1 LQSVLFE
8 VIKSIFMK
16 NFLILGLTMLMA
28 SVVFGQIPEANWNQ
42 SVDKSKVS
50 VGEVIDVTFKT
61 DIPDGYNI
69 YSNKFDYVDC
79 GPQKARFQFD
89 LTGASLIGE
98 AEAIGAHFHSDELWE
113 MVCGE
118 GEIAD
123 FKNKGEFRQKIK
135 ILSNEPIIKGR
146 LDYQMCTEDGMCV
159 TFKHKFSIDNLLVSE
174 PSKVVT
180 PSTVVPNEKP
190 NKITNDN
197 PQGTQVNPTETGKTD
212 VSTKE
217 TTQEGIAAKDTIGSE
232 VLPSSAKD
240 SLDNVAEELKEA
252 DNKDDLKSMSLWALF
267 LLGVGGGLLAL
278 VTPCVF
284 PMIPMTVAFF
294 TKETDRK
301 KGILK
306 GLFYGASIVGI
317 YLVLGLILAK
327 VFDEKFTYM
336 LSTHWLPNILF
347 FGIFVFFALSF
358 FGMFELTLPSSFVNK
373 MDAKGDKGGYIGIF
387 FIAFTL
393 VLVSFSCTVP
403 IVGSVS
409 ILAAGG
415 ETLRPLIAMLGFA
428 LTFAFPFVLFAV
440 FPAWLNGLPK
450 SGGWLNSVKV
460 VLGFVELAL
469 ALKFLSQAD
478 LVYNWGILD
487 RDVFIAI
494 WVVLAM
500 LLGLYLLGK
509 IKFPHDSDLPRIPVL
524 RFLFAVIVFSFGLWM
539 LPGMWGAPLKPLA
552 GLLPPLTTQDY
563 VVTSGG
569 VSAGHS
575 ESSGIRFSDE
585 LHVPQGLTGYFTLD
599 EALAEAKKQ
608 GKPLFVD
615 FTGKSCANCR
625 KMEEN
630 VWPDS
635 GVLSRLKNDFVIAS
649 LYCDAW
655 GIELPEAEWGKD
667 GDGDVLKSL
676 GEVNSQLQI
685 DQFGSN
691 GQPFYY
697 VIDHN
702 EKVLS
707 TFSGY
712 ENNAPKYI
720 KFLDKGKKAFYAK

>member
-1 LQSVLFE
+1 
-8 VIKSIFMK
+8 MK
-16 NFLILGLTMLMA
+16 KYLILGLTLIISA
-28 SVVFGQIPEANWNQ
+28 VVFGQIPPAKWVY
-42 SVDKSKVS
+42 SVDRSEVS
-50 VGEVIDVTFKT
+50 VGDVIEVTFKT
-61 DIPDGYNI
+61 DIPKEYNI
-69 YSNKFDYVDC
+69 YSNKFDYTDC
-79 GPQKARFQFD
+79 GPQKAKFKYT
-89 LTGASLIGE
+89 LEGASLVGD
-98 AEAIGAHFHSDELWE
+98 AEAIGAHFHADELWE
-113 MVCGE
+113 MICGE
-118 GEIAD
+118 GKIAD
-123 FKNKGEFRQKIK
+123 FKKKAEFRQKIK
-135 ILSNEPIIKGR
+135 ILSKNPKIDGR
-146 LDYQMCTEDGMCV
+146 LDYQMCADDGMCV
-159 TFKHKFSIDNLLVSE
+159 TQKYKFTVDGLKVKEEDKSDPIKLKDE
-174 PSKVVT
+174 P
-180 PSTVVPNEKP
+180 KP
-190 NKITNDN
+190 
-197 PQGTQVNPTETGKTD
+197 
-212 VSTKE
+212 
-217 TTQEGIAAKDTIGSE
+217 
-232 VLPSSAKD
+232 SAKD
-240 SLDNVAEELKEA
+240 SASTGESSSKEVEKVEETSDVVSDTVAVEEQTSEAKVENDEKE
-252 DNKDDLKSMSLWALF
+252 DLKSMSLWALF

-306 GLFYGASIVGI
+306 ALFYGASIVLI

-336 LSTHWLPNILF
+336 LSTHWLPNMIF

-373 MDAKGDKGGYIGIF
+373 MDAKGDKGGYMGIF

-428 LTFAFPFVLFAV
+428 LTFALPFVLFAI

-460 VLGFVELAL
+460 ILGFVELAL

-500 LLGLYLLGK
+500 LMGLYLLGK

-524 RFLFAVIVFSFGLWM
+524 RFLFAVVVFSFGLWM

-563 VVTSGG
+563 VVSNGG
-569 VSAGHS
+569 AAPAHTA
-575 ESSGIRFSDE
+575 SSDIRFSDE

-608 GKPLFVD
+608 GKPVFVD

-635 GVLSRLKNDFVIAS
+635 GVLSRLQNDFVIAS

-655 GIELPEAEWGKD
+655 NIELPEAEWGKD
-667 GDGDVLKSL
+667 SDGDVLKSL

-697 VIDHN
+697 VIDHD

-720 KFLDKGKKAFYAK
+720 EFLDKGKVAFYDKKY

>member
-1 LQSVLFE
+1 
-8 VIKSIFMK
+8 MK
-16 NFLILGLTMLMA
+16 KYLILGLTLIISA
-28 SVVFGQIPEANWNQ
+28 VVFGQIPPAKWGY
-42 SVDKSKVS
+42 SVDRSEVS
-50 VGEVIDVTFKT
+50 VGDVIEVTFKT
-61 DIPDGYNI
+61 DIPKEYNI
-69 YSNKFDYVDC
+69 YSNKFDYTDC
-79 GPQKARFQFD
+79 GPQKAKFKYT
-89 LTGASLIGE
+89 LEGASLVGD
-98 AEAIGAHFHSDELWE
+98 AEAIGAHFHADELWE
-113 MVCGE
+113 MICGE
-118 GEIAD
+118 GQIAD
-123 FKNKGEFRQKIK
+123 FKKKAEFRQKIK
-135 ILSNEPIIKGR
+135 ILSKNPKIDGR
-146 LDYQMCTEDGMCV
+146 LDYQMCADDGMCV
-159 TFKHKFSIDNLLVSE
+159 TQKYKFTVDGLKVKEEDKSDPIKRKDE
-174 PSKVVT
+174 P
-180 PSTVVPNEKP
+180 KP
-190 NKITNDN
+190 
-197 PQGTQVNPTETGKTD
+197 
-212 VSTKE
+212 
-217 TTQEGIAAKDTIGSE
+217 
-232 VLPSSAKD
+232 SAKD
-240 SLDNVAEELKEA
+240 SASTGESSSKEVEKVEETSDVVSDTVAVEEQTSEAKVENDEKE
-252 DNKDDLKSMSLWALF
+252 DLKSMSLWALF

-306 GLFYGASIVGI
+306 ALFYGASIVLI

-336 LSTHWLPNILF
+336 LSTHWLPNMIF

-373 MDAKGDKGGYIGIF
+373 MDAKGDKGGYMGIF

-428 LTFAFPFVLFAV
+428 LTFALPFVLFAI

-460 VLGFVELAL
+460 ILGFVELAL

-500 LLGLYLLGK
+500 LMGLYLLGK

-524 RFLFAVIVFSFGLWM
+524 RFLFAVVVFSFGLWM

-563 VVTSGG
+563 VVSNGG
-569 VSAGHS
+569 AAPAHTA
-575 ESSGIRFSDE
+575 SSDIRFSDE

-608 GKPLFVD
+608 GKPVFVD

-635 GVLSRLKNDFVIAS
+635 GVLSRLQNDFVIAS

-655 GIELPEAEWGKD
+655 NIELPEAEWGKD
-667 GDGDVLKSL
+667 SDGDVLKSL

-697 VIDHN
+697 VIDHD

-720 KFLDKGKKAFYAK
+720 EFLDKGKVAFYDKKY

>member
-1 LQSVLFE
+1 
-8 VIKSIFMK
+8 MK
-16 NFLILGLTMLMA
+16 KYLILGLTLLISA
-28 SVVFGQIPEANWNQ
+28 VVFGQILEPKWGYT
-42 SVDKSKVS
+42 VDKAEIS
-50 VGEVIDVTFKT
+50 VGDVIEITFKA
-61 DIPDGYNI
+61 DIPEGFNI
-69 YSNKFDYVDC
+69 YSNKFDYTDC
-79 GPQKARFQFD
+79 GPQKAKFKFT
-89 LTGASLIGE
+89 LEGSTLIGG
-98 AEAIGAHFHSDELWE
+98 AEAIGAHFHTDELWE
-113 MVCGE
+113 MLCGE
-118 GEIAD
+118 GKIAD
-123 FKNKGEFRQKIK
+123 FTKKAEFRQKIK
-135 ILSNEPIIKGR
+135 ITSKNPKISGR
-146 LDYQMCTEDGMCV
+146 LDYQMCTEEGMCV
-159 TFKHKFSIDNLLVSE
+159 AFKYKYSIEDLKVKEPVEAVKLNPVKSE
-174 PSKVVT
+174 ATIEDPVNTTDVDEVIKVDEAAAET
-180 PSTVVPNEKP
+180 SESTVDSIVGSSVSSTEV
-190 NKITNDN
+190 DN
-197 PQGTQVNPTETGKTD
+197 GE
-212 VSTKE
+212 E
-217 TTQEGIAAKDTIGSE
+217 TTSDKLEGEK
-232 VLPSSAKD
+232 
-240 SLDNVAEELKEA
+240 NV
-252 DNKDDLKSMSLWALF
+252 DLKSMSLWALF

-306 GLFYGASIVGI
+306 ALFYGASIVGI
-317 YLVLGLILAK
+317 YLILGLILAK

-336 LSTHWLPNILF
+336 LSTHWLPNMIF

-373 MDAKGDKGGYIGIF
+373 MDAKGDKGGYLGIF

-428 LTFAFPFVLFAV
+428 LTFALPFVLFAI

-500 LLGLYLLGK
+500 LMGLYLLGK

-539 LPGMWGAPLKPLA
+539 LPGMWGAPLRPLA

-563 VVTSGG
+563 VVNSGG
-569 VSAGHS
+569 VGAAHS
-575 ESSGIRFSDE
+575 TNSDIRFSDE
-585 LHVPQGLTGYFTLD
+585 LHVPQGLTGHFTLE
-599 EALAEAKKQ
+599 EAMAEAKKS
-608 GKPLFVD
+608 GKPVFVD

-635 GVLSRLKNDFVIAS
+635 EVLSRLQNDFVIAS

-655 GIELPEAEWGKD
+655 NIELPEAEWGKD
-667 GDGDVLKSL
+667 SDGDVLKSL

-697 VIDHN
+697 VLDHN

-707 TFSGY
+707 TFAGY
-712 ENNAPKYI
+712 KNDPKAYI
-720 KFLDKGKKAFYAK
+720 EFLDKGKAAFYEKK

>member
-1 LQSVLFE
+1 
-8 VIKSIFMK
+8 MK
-16 NFLILGLTMLMA
+16 KILILGLTMLMV
-28 SVVFGQIPEANWNQ
+28 SVVFGQIPEAKWGYT
-42 SVDKSKVS
+42 VDKTDVNIGD
-50 VGEVIDVTFKT
+50 VIEVVFKT
-61 DIPDGYNI
+61 DIPKEYNI
-69 YSNKFDYVDC
+69 YSNKFDYTDC
-79 GPQKARFQFD
+79 GPQKAKFD
-89 LTGASLIGE
+89 YTLEGASLVGD
-98 AEAIGAHFHSDELWE
+98 AKAIGAHFHSDELWE

-118 GEIAD
+118 GKIAD
-123 FKNKGEFRQKIK
+123 FKLKGEFRQKIK
-135 ILSNEPIIKGR
+135 VLTENPVISGKLV
-146 LDYQMCTEDGMCV
+146 YQMCTEDGMCV
-159 TFKHKFSIDNLLVSE
+159 THKYKFSVDGVKVKKVEKIESVKPKDDPKPIITE
-174 PSKVVT
+174 P
-180 PSTVVPNEKP
+180 
-190 NKITNDN
+190 TN
-197 PQGTQVNPTETGKTD
+197 
-212 VSTKE
+212 STKPVE
-217 TTQEGIAAKDTIGSE
+217 TTPTDSKIEEVDTQSGQFSE
-232 VLPSSAKD
+232 VEVDTASDAEKIS
-240 SLDNVAEELKEA
+240 EELKKPKSTVEA
-252 DNKDDLKSMSLWALF
+252 SNDKDDLKSMSLWALF

-301 KGILK
+301 KGIMK
-306 GLFYGASIVGI
+306 ALFYGVSIVGI
-317 YLVLGLILAK
+317 YLILGLILAK

-336 LSTHWLPNILF
+336 LSTHWLPNMIF

-373 MDAKGDKGGYIGIF
+373 MDAKGDKGGYVGIF

-428 LTFAFPFVLFAV
+428 LTFALPFVLFAI

-460 VLGFVELAL
+460 ILGFVELAL

-500 LLGLYLLGK
+500 LMGLYLLGK

-524 RFLFAVIVFSFGLWM
+524 RFLFAVVVFSFGLWM

-563 VVTSGG
+563 VVSKGG
-569 VSAGHS
+569 ASTAHAVSS
-575 ESSGIRFSDE
+575 DIRFSDE
-585 LHVPQGLTGYFTLD
+585 LHVPQGLTGYFTLN

-608 GKPLFVD
+608 GKPVFVD

-630 VWPDS
+630 VWPDP
-635 GVLSRLKNDFVIAS
+635 GVLSRLQNDFVIAS

-655 GIELPEAEWGKD
+655 NIELPEAEWGKD
-667 GDGDVLKSL
+667 SDGDVLKSL

-697 VIDHN
+697 IIDHN

-712 ENNAPKYI
+712 ENNPPKYI
-720 KFLDKGKKAFYAK
+720 KFLDKGKEAFYAN